1 MMNANATNNQVRPK
15 AAPIWLKTGLIAL
28 VILIIVFISIYSSY
42 GNRDDSTIAIS
53 PVDNSLLDEK
63 SLDSTLNVDTDKYN
77 SNSLLAIESQT
88 STNIEADMLKH
99 SEQILAIEGNA
110 KINKKQTGLILEQLK
125 QLQSDLG
132 KIPAQFDAQ
141 AIETESI
148 KESIVSMQVTVA
160 KHEEK
165 LIKKAKARSKKITRH
180 KVNKI
185 PPFILV
191 SIDQWGDDLTVIV
204 RYHMQLQ
211 EMRLGQVLE
220 QWSVK
225 TIDINNSTVTFS
237 HSTGASKTLA
247 IKS

>member
-1 MMNANATNNQVRPK
+1 MNANATNNQVRPK
-15 AAPIWLKTGLIAL
+15 AVATWLKTGLIAL
-28 VILIIVFISIYSSY
+28 VIFIIVFIFIYSSY
-42 GNRDDSTIAIS
+42 GNRDDSTEAIS
-53 PVDNSLLDEK
+53 PVDNSLLNEK
-63 SLDSTLNVDTDKYN
+63 RLDSTLNMDEDKFN

-88 STNIEADMLKH
+88 STNIEADLLKH
-99 SEQILAIEGNA
+99 GEQILAIEENA
-110 KINKKQTGLILEQLK
+110 KINNKQISLILEQLK
-125 QLQSDLG
+125 KLQSDLS

-141 AIETESI
+141 AIENESI
-148 KESIVSMQVTVA
+148 KESIVSMQVTLA
-160 KHEEK
+160 KHDEK

-180 KVNKI
+180 RVNKI

-191 SIDQWGDDLTVIV
+191 SIDQWGDDLTAIV

-211 EMRLGQVLE
+211 EMRLGQVLA

-237 HSTGASKTLA
+237 HSTGARKTLD